1 MTYGVVTILMTLNV
15 SQGHSLIAVIYKGVF
30 LYSYAAVD
38 KLSTELTLHIVWL
51 SAIPEPVWLVCG
63 FSQ

>member
-15 SQGHSLIAVIYKGVF
+15 SQGHSLIAIISKWVF
-30 LYSYAAVD
+30 LYSYAAVA
-38 KLSTELTLHIVWL
+38 KLSTELTLRIVWL
-51 SAIPEPVWLVCG
+51 SAISEPVWLVCG